1 MGNISNKNKYIKSKG
16 ENFKEITTDFIS
28 SNYVWRNITN
38 DEKKIK
44 KKFSLN
50 SIKNDN
56 LVDLS
61 LEIISNCRKRDRLKY
76 KNNITLINSFT
87 LQRVKHENDFL
98 NEINY
103 FEELY
108 KNIKVNVDNKNLS
121 STKLA
126 KLSLSKISNIKDEN
140 NNNNTIIESTSINKI
155 FESNP
160 TEDNKSSLIHNNKIR
175 DDKKRY
181 NTETNKCKTIYSTT
195 ISLQNKKVNTK
206 VKKCKKYFVLPSEI
220 EDIKNIQSKPLIN
233 HRNKKTSLDKNK
245 RASIKQTIPNPK
257 IKVDVRLLT
266 GDNNTSSDSV
276 IVPNKKET
284 KSIENLKIPLT
295 TIRPSLVRGS
305 SKTIGMENVTRRI
318 NKIKKRYSIYPI
330 KGKLKL
336 HNDKKDNSNINY
348 ERNTYNDQKALNK
361 ILKYL
366 DLPKKEIDMK
376 TITSLNKYNDYYQA
390 LRDFRANNKFLFE
403 ITKEEKKINDLI
415 SKGNCYNMVINS
427 NGNNS
432 FIVDNTLLKSNL

>member
-16 ENFKEITTDFIS
+16 ENFKEIATDFIS

-56 LVDLS
+56 LIDLS

-87 LQRVKHENDFL
+87 LQRVKHENEFL

-126 KLSLSKISNIKDEN
+126 KLSLSKISNIKDEDN
-140 NNNNTIIESTSINKI
+140 DNNTNIESTSINKI

-160 TEDNKSSLIHNNKIR
+160 TEENKTSHNNKIC

-181 NTETNKCKTIYSTT
+181 NTEKNKCKTIYSTT

-206 VKKCKKYFVLPSEI
+206 VKKCKKYFVLPSEF

-233 HRNKKTSLDKNK
+233 HRNKKSSMDKNK
-245 RASIKQTIPNPK
+245 KSSIKQIIPNRK

-318 NKIKKRYSIYPI
+318 NKIKKRYSLYPI

-348 ERNTYNDQKALNK
+348 ERNTYNEQKALNK

-415 SKGNCYNMVINS
+415 SKGNCYNMVINA